1 MKDGKRQAPPRIR
14 RIQTISLAMLVVCGT
29 INYLDRGA
37 LSLQILQSGPISAFP
52 SARWDCYSPPLPG
65 AYLTDGST
73 QGTPPKTTFTE
84 WRSVFEHRTT
94 WGMILGFFGSV
105 YLNWVY
111 LTWLP
116 GYLEIERHM
125 STFGTGFAAA
135 IPFRHSGSG
144 PAASDPA
151 IRRGRHGY
159 RARQDIGRHHR
170 GRANDWLCRSSGGCA
185 HLDRR
190 DDRQERGR
198 SID

>member
-1 MKDGKRQAPPRIR
+1 MG
-14 RIQTISLAMLVVCGT
+14 LL
-29 INYLDRGA
+29 L
-37 LSLQILQSGPISAFP
+37 SAFAW
-52 SARWDCYSPPLPG
+52 SYALLQLPVGGLVDRAGSRVLLG
-65 AYLTDGST
+65 AGMTL
-73 QGTPPKTTFTE
+73 
-84 WRSVFEHRTT
+84 WSVA
-94 WGMILGFFGSV
+94 
-105 YLNWVY
+105 
-111 LTWLP
+111 
-116 GYLEIERHM
+116 YLEIERHM

-198 SID
+198 LID